1 MSGASELLEEAG
13 IALEAGDVESAV
25 ARLADAVELDDPPLA
40 HVMLGG
46 IAYMDDRFPEA
57 REEWSAP
64 SPGYAAPASNA
75 RRRASRPTSRNCMR
89 TLLVTPR
96 RATGGRTAPAGCSSK
111 SGRVRNGGTS
121 SSAFMACDRPDVD
134 ELLDSAERAL
144 AIAAAFHDVALEVR
158 ALADSG
164 LALVTQGRL
173 HEGFDRLDAALAA
186 IAAGEVRD
194 VSVVGKS
201 FCSMLSSCDRVGD
214 VRRAEEWTN
223 LVQAMLL
230 DRFEGR
236 PRVLHTHCLA
246 AYGSV
251 LCRAGRWPEA
261 ESALTAVLGPTGS
274 SSFGHRA
281 DTAATLALLRVEQ
294 GRLDEAAA
302 LLEPYEDR
310 VTACVPMARLHLRR
324 NEPEAAAA
332 VLRRGL
338 GELVGDALRGAT
350 LLSLLVEAELAHGD
364 VDAASSAAERL
375 AVIAAHAESPV
386 LAAEADIARGRVD
399 AAAGDCDAAVA
410 AFEAAQRHVADGER
424 PLLAGQARLALA
436 EVFAANGDESNAVAA
451 ARAALATFERLG
463 ATSSRDRA
471 RALLRTLGVGVRLR
485 DRSGPAPRVVDA
497 ARIRSA
503 GLGPPGSAATPTS
516 AAQLYISPKTA
527 EHHVGRILTQAG
539 RPQPG
544 RGRGPRGDEHAA
556 RNRGPL

>member
-1 MSGASELLEEAG
+1 MSGATELLEEAG
-13 IALEAGDVESAV
+13 IALEAGDVESAL
-25 ARLADAVELDDPPLA
+25 ARLADAIELDDPPLA

-57 REEWSAP
+57 REEWERAVRRVTQ
-64 SPGYAAPASNA
+64 
-75 RRRASRPTSRNCMR
+75 RRRATRAAARVATDLAELHAN
-89 TLLVTPR
+89 TLGNTAAGNGWANRAR
-96 RATGGRTAPAGCSSK
+96 RLLEQVGPCPEWGYLEL
-111 SGRVRNGGTS
+111 
-121 SSAFMACDRPDVD
+121 AFMACDRPDVD
-134 ELLDSAERAL
+134 ELLAQRRTC
-144 AIAAAFHDVALEVR
+144 AARSRRSSTTSRWKCEP
-158 ALADSG
+158 LADSG

-186 IAAGEVRD
+186 IAAGEVHD

-230 DRFEGR
+230 DRFDGR

-261 ESALTAVLGPTGS
+261 ESAMTAVLGPTGS

-332 VLRRGL
+332 VLRRGS
-338 GELVGDALRGAT
+338 R
-350 LLSLLVEAELAHGD
+350 
-364 VDAASSAAERL
+364 R
-375 AVIAAHAESPV
+375 
-386 LAAEADIARGRVD
+386 ARRR
-399 AAAGDCDAAVA
+399 C
-410 AFEAAQRHVADGER
+410 
-424 PLLAGQARLALA
+424 
-436 EVFAANGDESNAVAA
+436 A
-451 ARAALATFERLG
+451 ARRDLVVVARRSRAGRT
-463 ATSSRDRA
+463 ATSMRRE
-471 RALLRTLGVGVRLR
+471 
-485 DRSGPAPRVVDA
+485 
-497 ARIRSA
+497 
-503 GLGPPGSAATPTS
+503 PPPNGSP
-516 AAQLYISPKTA
+516 
-527 EHHVGRILTQAG
+527 
-539 RPQPG
+539 
-544 RGRGPRGDEHAA
+544 
-556 RNRGPL
+556 